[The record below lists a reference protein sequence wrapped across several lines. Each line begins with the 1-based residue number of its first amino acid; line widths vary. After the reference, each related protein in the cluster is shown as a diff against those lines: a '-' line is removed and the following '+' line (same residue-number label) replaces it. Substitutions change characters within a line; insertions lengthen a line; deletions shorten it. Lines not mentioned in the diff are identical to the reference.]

1 MVINRGEYAWS
12 ARWNG
17 DGLASQPEAAVT
29 TVSSA
34 SSSVSPAAVISA
46 VTALSPA
53 CSRLGNEGATVK
65 SVPSV
70 AASGEVQ
77 RDRQNLRPN
86 AEASDPNHHV
96 CTGGQQCLD
105 HCYVLRDDE
114 PARMVPP
121 AARPRRVL
129 ERRLAPLPTA
139 FHLPARGL
147 SGALSR

>member
-46 VTALSPA
+46 ITALSPA
-53 CSRLGNEGATVK
+53 CSRLGNEGATVQ

-70 AASGEVQ
+70 AV
-77 RDRQNLRPN
+77 
-86 AEASDPNHHV
+86 
-96 CTGGQQCLD
+96 
-105 HCYVLRDDE
+105 
-114 PARMVPP
+114 
-121 AARPRRVL
+121 
-129 ERRLAPLPTA
+129 
-139 FHLPARGL
+139 LPAK
-147 SGALSR
+147 SSEIVWSSANVTPW